1 MKMQV
6 KLPIGIENFEEI
18 RTEGF
23 YYIDKT
29 GLIRELLYGWSK
41 VNLFTRPR
49 RFGKSL
55 NMSMLK
61 YFFDINCDRALFDGL
76 QILEEKE
83 LCSRYMGQFP
93 VISISLKAVEGAD
106 FKAAQAMLKSVIV
119 HEAMRFQFLLES
131 EKLAEVERR
140 QYAALIEIAGNGT
153 YAMTEE
159 MLPNSLMILSQL
171 LQKHYGRKVVILI
184 DEYDVP
190 LDKAY
195 QNGYYDSMTSLIR
208 MIFQQALKT
217 NDSLQF
223 AVLTGCLRISKES
236 IFTGLN
242 NLNVMTITDVHFDEY
257 FGFTDQ
263 EVRELLDY
271 YGLMDRYEIMK
282 EWYDGY
288 HFGNMDVYCPW
299 DVINYCYALRRN
311 PSARPQN
318 YWSNTSSNAIVKKL
332 IRNAEG
338 STKKELE
345 ELIDGGSV
353 KKSVKQELTY
363 SDIDTSVENL
373 WSMLFTTGYLTK
385 RGDESDDAFE
395 LVIPNQE
402 IRNIFETQIMEWF
415 REETRNDRVR
425 LKDFCDVLKSGDAQ
439 GVEERFNEYLKKTIS
454 IRDANVRKDKKE
466 NFYHGILLG
475 LLGGREDWVVY
486 SNAESGDGYSDIL
499 VEIEDEEIGI
509 VIEVKYAENKGFDAA
524 CAKALKQIEDNRYA
538 EELVEDG
545 METILK
551 YGIACYKKRCRVMKG

>member
-1 MKMQV
+1 MKTQV

-61 YFFDINCDRALFDGL
+61 YFFDINGGRTLFDGL
-76 QILEEKE
+76 EISKEKE

-93 VISISLKAVEGAD
+93 VISISLKAVEGLD
-106 FKAAQAMLKSVIV
+106 FKSAQAMLKSVLV

-131 EKLAEVERR
+131 DKLAEAERR
-140 QYAALIEIAGNGT
+140 QYAALIEIADKGT
-153 YAMTEE
+153 YGMTEE

-171 LQKHYGRKVVILI
+171 LHKHYGRKVIILI

-195 QNGYYDSMTSLIR
+195 QNGYYASMISLISL
-208 MIFQQALKT
+208 IFQQALKT

-263 EVRELLDY
+263 EVRTLLDY
-271 YGLMDRYEIMK
+271 YGLMNCYEVMK
-282 EWYDGY
+282 AWYDGY

-299 DVINYCYALRRN
+299 DVINYCYALRGN

-318 YWSNTSSNAIVKKL
+318 YWSNTSSNAIVRRL

-338 STKKELE
+338 VTKKELE
-345 ELIDGGSV
+345 ELINGGSV
-353 KKSVKQELTY
+353 KKNVKQELTY
-363 SDIDTSVENL
+363 SDIDTSVDNL

-385 RGDESDDAFE
+385 RGNEDGDVFE

-402 IRNIFETQIMEWF
+402 IRRIFETQIMEWF
-415 REETRNDRVR
+415 REETRNDKGR
-425 LKDFCDVLKSGDAQ
+425 LKDFCIALKSGDAAA
-439 GVEERFNEYLKKTIS
+439 VEERFNEYLKKTIS
-454 IRDANVRKDKKE
+454 IRDANARKDKKE

-475 LLGGREDWVVY
+475 LLGSREDWVVY

-499 VEIEDEEIGI
+499 VEVEDEDIGI
-509 VIEVKYAENKGFDAA
+509 VIEVKYAENKAFDIA
-524 CAKALKQIEDNRYA
+524 CARALQQIEDKQYA
-538 EELVEDG
+538 EELVDDG

-551 YGIACYKKRCRVMKG
+551 YGIACYKKRCRVVKG